1 MAYKIIAQRSSFLER
16 SITFEVDGKLDTIS
30 APSAN
35 ATFEDLIAKIEERF
49 GSKKTN
55 GTEPKEEPAEVEE
68 SKEADAEPEPVAK
81 TTASKS
87 RKKSSKSAAE

>member
-1 MAYKIIAQRSSFLER
+1 MAYKIIAQRNSFLER
-16 SITFEVDGKLDTIS
+16 SITFEADGKLETIS

-35 ATFEDLIAKIEERF
+35 ATFEDLIARIEEQF
-49 GSKKTN
+49 GSGKTN
-55 GTEPKEEPAEVEE
+55 STEPKEEPAEVEE

>member
-1 MAYKIIAQRSSFLER
+1 MAYKIIAQRNSFLER
-16 SITFEVDGKLDTIS
+16 SITFEADGKLETIS

-35 ATFEDLIAKIEERF
+35 ATFEDLIARIEEQF
-49 GSKKTN
+49 GSGKAKK
-55 GTEPKEEPAEVEE
+55 TEPKEEQAEVEE
-68 SKEADAEPEPVAK
+68 SKEADAESEPVAK